1 MTAPSGRLDGARVLV
16 VDDDPDIRTA
26 MALALRA
33 EGAVVETAE
42 DGSVALHRVEA
53 FAPEALVLDL
63 MLPGQ
68 SGFTVLE
75 QCRKLQPA
83 PVVVMVTANQGRR
96 HAAFAQSM
104 GAHAYLV
111 KPVPLARLID
121 AVAGG
126 LGR

>member
-1 MTAPSGRLDGARVLV
+1 M
-16 VDDDPDIRTA
+16 
-26 MALALRA
+26 
-33 EGAVVETAE
+33 
-42 DGSVALHRVEA
+42 ALHRVEA

-75 QCRKLQPA
+75 QCRKRQPP

-96 HAAFAQSM
+96 HASFAQSM

-121 AVAGG
+121 AVATG
-126 LGR
+126 LDR